1 VDSHLTPSF
10 LKYMNNGNMTNR
22 GSRVDIE
29 SLERDN
35 DRSLDALSERV
46 GLLKQAREPRELAT
60 RPHSSHTPCMLQAT
74 LSIKGEVDS
83 QHSLLDGIDSGMFG
97 ARGLIGS
104 VNDKFKMVLND
115 KQGSKTMMVI
125 IGSVIVLFGFW
136 YFVVRR

>member
-1 VDSHLTPSF
+1 
-10 LKYMNNGNMTNR
+10 
-22 GSRVDIE
+22 
-29 SLERDN
+29 
-35 DRSLDALSERV
+35 
-46 GLLKQAREPRELAT
+46 
-60 RPHSSHTPCMLQAT
+60 MLQAT

-115 KQGSKTMMVI
+115 KQGSKTMLVI

-136 YFVVRR
+136 YFVLRR